1 MSCHA
6 AMGTWYG
13 SVPGVKNYTDYS
25 KIKND
30 SLDFVGQLAFAKRN
44 KISIEDIH
52 NLISNLEIKRLE
64 QGNEIDSHTI

>member
-1 MSCHA
+1 M
-6 AMGTWYG
+6 
-13 SVPGVKNYTDYS
+13 
-25 KIKND
+25 
-30 SLDFVGQLAFAKRN
+30 LAFAKRN